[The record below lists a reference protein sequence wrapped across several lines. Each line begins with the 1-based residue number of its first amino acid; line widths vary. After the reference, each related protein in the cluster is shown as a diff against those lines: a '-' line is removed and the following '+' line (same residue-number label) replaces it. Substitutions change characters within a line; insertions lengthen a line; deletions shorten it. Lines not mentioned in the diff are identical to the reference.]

1 MQVTRHVAAS
11 AGDRR
16 IHGRAYRRPLPSRT
30 WWQRLLGIRY
40 ERGTFLEMASL
51 DKDTALQAFAEAIAG
66 SGVFSIEAGFGG
78 TMEFHPIVP
87 SREIWVD
94 CWFFDANLSEF
105 SISRDGAE
113 HLINLLFTECTE
125 HDVLRLLETSNATV
139 VPTA

>member
-16 IHGRAYRRPLPSRT
+16 IYGRSYRRPLPSRT

-51 DKDTALQAFAEAIAG
+51 DKDTALQAFEEAMAG
-66 SGVFSIEAGFGG
+66 RGVFSIEASFGG
-78 TMEFHPIVP
+78 TLEFHPIVR
-87 SREIWVD
+87 SQEIWVD

-113 HLINLLFTECTE
+113 HLISLLFTDCAE
-125 HDVLRLLETSNATV
+125 HDVLRLLGTSNANV
-139 VPTA
+139 VPMA